1 MHREVKWFV
10 QVTQLGRGW
19 GDGVWDSD
27 PQDTIIE
34 SVILILMAQLSL
46 CVHSPVRKPGRWAP
60 KLRHPLVR

>member
-34 SVILILMAQLSL
+34 SVILILMA
-46 CVHSPVRKPGRWAP
+46 
-60 KLRHPLVR
+60 